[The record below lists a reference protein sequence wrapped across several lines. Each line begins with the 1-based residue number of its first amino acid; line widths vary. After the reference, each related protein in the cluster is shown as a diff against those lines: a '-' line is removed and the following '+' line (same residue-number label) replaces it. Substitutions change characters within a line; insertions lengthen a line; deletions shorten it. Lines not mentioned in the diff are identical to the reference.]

1 MNQEIN
7 IFKIIIDYLPIFISI
22 LALIFSLKALKNG
35 IREKVYDTQINHI
48 KVLISLT
55 VTFSQMIDYSYPQ
68 RIRDY
73 LNKKNDEEIVEK
85 MIQIYLEFDIKL
97 NECRFLLPK
106 KIYRSFFNLKYQMS
120 CVIEEFDNNN
130 FEIIRNRYFDVLT
143 NLENDI
149 NKKFNIKNSTKENI
163 RIFK

>member
-7 IFKIIIDYLPIFISI
+7 LYQITIDYFPILLSI
-22 LALIFSLKALKNG
+22 FALIFSIKALRNG

-48 KVLISLT
+48 KELISLT
-55 VTFSQMIDYSYPQ
+55 VKFSQIIDYSNPQ

-73 LNKKNDEEIVEK
+73 LNKMNDSGNVEK

-106 KIYRSFFNLKYQMS
+106 KIFRSFFNLKYQMS
-120 CVIEEFDNNN
+120 CVIETFDKKT
-130 FEIIRNRYFDVLT
+130 FEIIRSRYFSVLT
-143 NLENDI
+143 ELENDI

-163 RIFK
+163 NIFK